1 MWYQSFQIFG
11 FPFEKRNWQND
22 FFVCY
27 ISIFLHF
34 LYFILCRSV
43 HCSLNVQR
51 LVSFY
56 SQKMLLQNALKPQ
69 GFKKDSTIS
78 YDRVFARKFL
88 VLSSCFGV
96 FLILISRRSPKPK
109 KYFSWLDGLQIGVLN
124 TCKFA
129 ELIWWGSHEENQKIR
144 IYFHEFHQ

>member
-1 MWYQSFQIFG
+1 MVPEFSDIWFSFW
-11 FPFEKRNWQND
+11 KRNLQND
-22 FFVCY
+22 FFVFY
-27 ISIFLHF
+27 ISVFLHF

-43 HCSLNVQR
+43 HCSLNVKR

-56 SQKMLLQNALKPQ
+56 SQKIVFQNTLKPQ

-88 VLSSCFGV
+88 VLSSCFGN
-96 FLILISRRSPKPK
+96 FLIMISRRSPKPK
-109 KYFSWLDGLQIGVLN
+109 KSFSWLDGLQIGVLN

-129 ELIWWGSHEENQKIR
+129 ELLWWGSHEENQKIR